1 MSAYDSALK
10 IYQHYYDLAFK
21 EFGSQEIAN
30 MLAKIPADYVF
41 NNYSGDCKVC
51 CLEYCNDL
59 LDSEFE
65 KLNPSIKRDIYEKTN
80 RLSAGNI
87 SEFEINNNLKRGR
100 RKFKDLYLNQVQRIK
115 SDRENDLSRTMNRMV
130 VDPDNILTLK
140 NLNLK

>member
-1 MSAYDSALK
+1 MSAYDAALK
-10 IYQHYYDLAFK
+10 IYHHYYDLAFK
-21 EFGSQEIAN
+21 DFGNQEIAN

-41 NNYSGDCKVC
+41 NNYTNDCKVC
-51 CLEYCNDL
+51 CLDYCNDL

-65 KLNPSIKRDIYEKTN
+65 KLNPVTKREIYEKTN

-100 RKFKDLYLNQVQRIK
+100 RNFKDLYLNQVQRLK
-115 SDRENDLSRTMNRMV
+115 SERENDLSRTMNRMV